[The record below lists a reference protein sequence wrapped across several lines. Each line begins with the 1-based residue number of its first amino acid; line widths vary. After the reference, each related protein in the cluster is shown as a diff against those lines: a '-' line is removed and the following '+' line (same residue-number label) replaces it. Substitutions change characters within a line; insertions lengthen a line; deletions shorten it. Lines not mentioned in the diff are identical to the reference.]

1 MFNYPMRSLLFVPGH
16 NQRLLDSAIK
26 SKADV
31 LLLDIEDSVQPR
43 SNKQI
48 ARDLLSSMLKN
59 GEFDKK
65 IVFPRVNDRESGE
78 LFKDLYQLT
87 VPQIS
92 GFMFPKANSGD
103 DIYFYDKL
111 LETIEYDKKYPK
123 GTFKMIALIE
133 TPSAVLNVDDIC
145 KRSERLVAIAF
156 GCEDYITDLE
166 GIHDNEQESL
176 LVPRSLIAIGAR
188 ANDVIPIDTVHIN
201 IHDLDELE
209 KSISVAKNLGFE
221 GMLCLH
227 PKELD
232 LVHKLYT
239 PTKREYDDA
248 KSIVSAAKDSFA
260 KGKGVS
266 IVNEQLIG
274 PPIIKN
280 AKKVIK
286 KYEMLNNDKL

>member
-1 MFNYPMRSLLFVPGH
+1 MFKYPLRSLLFVPGH
-16 NQRLLDSAIK
+16 NRKLLESAIK
-26 SKADV
+26 SKADA

-43 SNKQI
+43 SNKQM
-48 ARDLLSSMLKN
+48 ARDLLASMLDA
-59 GEFDKK
+59 GEFDNKL
-65 IVFPRVNDRESGE
+65 VFPRVNDRESGE
-78 LFKDLYQLT
+78 LLKDLYQLT

-103 DIYFYDKL
+103 DIFFYDKL

-133 TPSAVLNVDDIC
+133 TSSAVLKVDDIC
-145 KRSERLVAIAF
+145 KRSERLIAIAF
-156 GCEDYITDLE
+156 GCEDYITDLQ
-166 GIHDNEQESL
+166 GIHDKEQESL
-176 LVPRSLIAIGAR
+176 LVPRSLIAMGAR
-188 ANDVIPIDTVHIN
+188 ASNIIPIDTVHIN
-201 IHDLDELE
+201 VHDLEELE
-209 KSISVAKNLGFE
+209 KSILAAKNLGFE

-232 LVHKLYT
+232 LVHKYYT
-239 PTKREYDDA
+239 PTKKEYEDA

-280 AKKVIK
+280 ARKIIE
-286 KYEMLNNDKL
+286 KYELLMVD